1 MSNLEKTKMEMD
13 ILKIVSDMK
22 KTKQEYQWYPFVMGI
37 GVFGAAIAFV
47 KLFLN

>member
-1 MSNLEKTKMEMD
+1 MSNLEKTKMEID

-22 KTKQEYQWYPFVMGI
+22 KTKQEYQWYPFLMGGSLVVVVI
-37 GVFGAAIAFV
+37 TFT